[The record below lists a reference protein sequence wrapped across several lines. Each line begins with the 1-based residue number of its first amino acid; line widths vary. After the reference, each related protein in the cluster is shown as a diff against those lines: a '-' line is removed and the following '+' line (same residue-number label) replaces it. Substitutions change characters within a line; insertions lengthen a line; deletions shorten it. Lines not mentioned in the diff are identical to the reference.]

1 MNTTTNTTA
10 QEINTN
16 KVCLYFLTAVAIVSS
31 AELTCNFAIS

>member
-16 KVCLYFLTAVAIVSS
+16 KVCLYFLTAVAIVSTIVCI
-31 AELTCNFAIS
+31 LTKATA